1 MTDLPFFQVDAFA
14 DRPFTG
20 NPAAVM
26 PLDQWLSDETMQ
38 AIAAENNLAE
48 TAFLVPSD
56 RDDAD
61 YDLRWFTPTVE
72 VDLCGHA
79 TLASAHVV
87 PFDERIRFATRSG
100 ILTVEKR
107 EGKYWLDLPAG
118 TVEPGTEPGL
128 LDALGLPETTP
139 CFLGRGGNG
148 AAIALLADEEAVRA
162 VDPDFRALKAYD
174 RLVMVTAP
182 GDTTDVVSRVFAA
195 YHGIDEDPVTGS
207 AHGSLV
213 PFWANRL
220 GRDRFTAFQ
229 ASKRGGHVECELQ
242 GCRVILGGQC
252 VTVIE
257 GRFQL

>member
-1 MTDLPFFQVDAFA
+1 MIDLPFFQVDAFA
-14 DRPFTG
+14 AKAFEG

-26 PLDQWLSDETMQ
+26 PLDGWLPDEIMQ
-38 AIAAENNLAE
+38 MIAAENNLAE
-48 TAFLVPSD
+48 TAFLVPST

-61 YDLRWFTPTVE
+61 YDLRWFTPAVE

-87 PFDERIRFATRSG
+87 PFDGRVSFATRSG
-100 ILTVEKR
+100 ILTVEER
-107 EGKYWLDLPAG
+107 DGKYWLDLPAG
-118 TVEPGTEPGL
+118 RVEPGTEPGL
-128 LDALGLPETTP
+128 LEALGLPEDTP

-148 AAIALLADEEAVRA
+148 AAIALLTDEAAVLA

-182 GDTTDVVSRVFAA
+182 GETTDVVSRVFAA

-213 PFWANRL
+213 PFWADRL
-220 GRDRFTAFQ
+220 GRNRFTALQ
-229 ASKRGGHVECELQ
+229 ASKRGGHLDCDLN
-242 GCRVILGGQC
+242 GDRVILGGTC

-257 GRFQL
+257 GRFRI

>member
-1 MTDLPFFQVDAFA
+1 MIELPFFQVDAFA
-14 DRPFTG
+14 AKPFEG

-26 PLDQWLSDETMQ
+26 PLDQWLPDEIMQ
-38 AIAAENNLAE
+38 MIAAENNLAE
-48 TAFLVPSD
+48 TAFLVPSAG
-56 RDDAD
+56 DDAD
-61 YDLRWFTPTVE
+61 FDLRWFTPTVE

-87 PFDERIRFATRSG
+87 PFEDRIRFATRSG
-100 ILTVEKR
+100 ILTVEKHDR
-107 EGKYWLDLPAG
+107 KLWLDLPAG

-128 LDALGLPETTP
+128 LEALGLSDETP

-148 AAIALLADEEAVRA
+148 AAIALLPDEAAVRA

-182 GDTTDVVSRVFAA
+182 GGSTDVVSRVFAA

-220 GRDRFTAFQ
+220 DRDNFTAFQ
-229 ASKRGGHVECELQ
+229 ASKRGGHLDCELS
-242 GCRVILGGQC
+242 GDRVILGGTC
-252 VTVIE
+252 VTVVD
-257 GRFQL
+257 GRFRL

>member
-1 MTDLPFFQVDAFA
+1 MIDLPFFQVDAFA
-14 DRPFTG
+14 SKAFEG

-26 PLDQWLSDETMQ
+26 PLDQWLPDEIMQ
-38 AIAAENNLAE
+38 MIAAENNLAE
-48 TAFLVPSD
+48 TAFLVRSE
-56 RDDAD
+56 RGDAD
-61 YDLRWFTPTVE
+61 YALRWFTPAVE

-79 TLASAHVV
+79 TLASAHVL
-87 PFDERIRFATRSG
+87 PFEERIRFATRSG
-100 ILTVEKR
+100 ILTVER
-107 EGKYWLDLPAG
+107 RDGKLWLDLPSG
-118 TVEPGTEPGL
+118 SVEPGTEPGL
-128 LDALGLPETTP
+128 HAALGLPEITP
-139 CFLGRGGNG
+139 CFFGRAGNG
-148 AAIALLADEEAVRA
+148 AAIALLADEAAVRA

-182 GDTTDVVSRVFAA
+182 GETTDVVSRVFAA

-229 ASKRGGHVECELQ
+229 ASKRGGHLDCELS
-242 GCRVILGGQC
+242 GNRVVLGGTC

-257 GRFQL
+257 GRFRI

>member
-1 MTDLPFFQVDAFA
+1 MIDLPFVQVDAFA
-14 DRPFTG
+14 AKAFEG

-26 PLDQWLSDETMQ
+26 PLDQWLPDEIMQ
-38 AIAAENNLAE
+38 LIAAENNLAE
-48 TAFLVPSD
+48 TAFLVPSQ

-79 TLASAHVV
+79 TLASAHVM
-87 PFDERIRFATRSG
+87 PFDARIRFATRSG
-100 ILTVEKR
+100 VLSVER
-107 EGKYWLDLPAG
+107 RDGKLWLDLPAG
-118 TVEPGTEPGL
+118 SVEPGAEAGL
-128 LDALGLPETTP
+128 LEALGLPDDTP

-148 AAIALLADEEAVRA
+148 AAIALLADEAAVLA

-182 GDTTDVVSRVFAA
+182 GDATDFVSRVFAA
-195 YHGIDEDPVTGS
+195 FHGIDEDPVTGS

-220 GRDRFTAFQ
+220 GRNRFTAFQ
-229 ASKRGGHVECELQ
+229 ASKRGGHLDCELRAD
-242 GCRVILGGQC
+242 RVILGGTC

-257 GRFQL
+257 GRFRL